1 MTNTALFFS
10 ASAAACLHLLGIVYA
25 PGMPWPFLANIL
37 LGSATSVANHL
48 LTSPRAQRLD
58 RAAMCVGLPITAYY
72 APNWQFHIS
81 LGTAAGLYLISK
93 RLRSTPLHIL
103 AHATITATH
112 LGILASLPASAL
124 APWYE

>member
-1 MTNTALFFS
+1 MTNKPLFFS
-10 ASAAACLHLLGIVYA
+10 ASAAVCLHLLGIVYA
-25 PGMPWPFLANIL
+25 PGMPWPFLANTL

-81 LGTAAGLYLISK
+81 LSAAATLYLIAK
-93 RLRSTPLHIL
+93 RLQSTPLHIL

-112 LGILASLPASAL
+112 LGILATAATSPL
-124 APWYE
+124 